1 MSNKYMI
8 PEGTRD
14 LILQDCK
21 AKKKLQKDI
30 ESILDKWGYE
40 EIVTPTIEFYQTFN
54 SGFQNLKEEDVY
66 KFFDSKGRILVLRPD
81 MTIPIARVC
90 ATKFNN
96 TDKPIRLRYCS
107 DVFRVH
113 ESLGGKKNEYTDC
126 GVELIGLESSK
137 ADLEI
142 LLTALDT
149 LKVLHNTNFN
159 LEIGNIDF
167 FNSAIKDLNLNEEE
181 IFSLSNLIDR
191 KSLKELD
198 DFLDELKVQKE
209 YKEFFK
215 ELPWLFGGADILV
228 KAKKYAFN
236 KEIKASLEYL
246 EEISKDLE
254 ELGYKDNITFD
265 LGMVPR
271 LNYYSGIIFKGYAD
285 GVGTTVLSGGRYDN
299 LNATFGK
306 DRPAIGFSINLDSM
320 LATIKDNSLEKVT
333 KYLVIYDNKNKVKA
347 IKKSMDLREEGKIAV
362 LTEKKGT
369 VDIIVEKV
377 VLDI

>member
-126 GVELIGLESSK
+126 
-137 ADLEI
+137 
-142 LLTALDT
+142 
-149 LKVLHNTNFN
+149 
-159 LEIGNIDF
+159 
-167 FNSAIKDLNLNEEE
+167 
-181 IFSLSNLIDR
+181 
-191 KSLKELD
+191 
-198 DFLDELKVQKE
+198 
-209 YKEFFK
+209 
-215 ELPWLFGGADILV
+215 
-228 KAKKYAFN
+228 
-236 KEIKASLEYL
+236 
-246 EEISKDLE
+246 
-254 ELGYKDNITFD
+254 
-265 LGMVPR
+265 
-271 LNYYSGIIFKGYAD
+271 
-285 GVGTTVLSGGRYDN
+285 
-299 LNATFGK
+299 
-306 DRPAIGFSINLDSM
+306 
-320 LATIKDNSLEKVT
+320 
-333 KYLVIYDNKNKVKA
+333 
-347 IKKSMDLREEGKIAV
+347 
-362 LTEKKGT
+362 
-369 VDIIVEKV
+369 
-377 VLDI
+377 